1 MVLGTLQPGIPIDQ
15 EKENTMTNNTTAAT
29 ALNIQKDE
37 SGRGKPLPS
46 HAKALIIGGGV
57 VGCSILF
64 HLAKFGWKDTILLE
78 RDELTSGSSWHA
90 AGQIHTISS
99 DPNIS
104 RLQSYTINLYKEIE
118 ELSGQSVGLHLTGGF
133 YLASNKAWYDYLK
146 RERSKARYMGLNQE
160 FISLQEVADRH
171 PLIDPKYYYAA
182 LWDDQDGDLDPS
194 GTTYAFAKAARHYGG
209 QYFTH
214 TLVTATRQRLDG
226 QWDVTTSRG
235 TVIAEHVVNC
245 GGLWAREVGH
255 MASLH
260 LPVQP
265 MEHHYLLTDRIDEV
279 AEFGSR
285 LPCGFDY
292 EANLYFRQERDG
304 MLLGTYEPVGVPWRV
319 EGTPWDFGHE
329 LLNPKL
335 EHIADRLEL
344 GFERMPALANA
355 GIKDAINGPFTFGP
369 DGNPMI
375 GPIPGMKNYWCAV
388 GVMAGF
394 CQGGGVGLTL
404 AEWMIDGEPSIDV
417 WAMDVARFG
426 KWASP
431 DWGTVKSCENYER
444 RFVMT
449 FPNETLPKGR
459 KQQTTALYDRLLS
472 KGARMGQAFG
482 LEHVLWFADSP
493 EDAWED
499 STFERNRSHNYVAQ
513 ECEAVRT
520 AVGGIEIANF
530 AKHEVK
536 GSGAREWL
544 NKTMAGYIPKPGRIA
559 LNPMMTEKGRLYGD
573 LTVACLAEGHFMLFG
588 SGAMQDA
595 HSRFWAQTLP
605 EGVTHKNQTGGWHGM
620 AISGPKSR
628 ELLQHITRDDVS
640 ADVFKF
646 RDTRQTFVG
655 GVPVILNRISFS
667 GELGYEIYC
676 RPQYLIRLSEAIE
689 EAGAHLSFRWYGNR
703 ALMSLRLEK
712 GWGAWAFEFRP
723 DFNAV
728 ESGMDVFINWK
739 KEFVGKEATLNF
751 KEEGVA
757 RKLVTLVIETEID
770 VTLDEA
776 VLNNGEAVGY
786 ITSGGYAHYVGKSM
800 AMAYVRTPNAKVG
813 TQLQV
818 EILGELFDA
827 EVQGAP
833 LYDADGAKMR
843 L

>member
-1 MVLGTLQPGIPIDQ
+1 MPEFTTEGVD
-15 EKENTMTNNTTAAT
+15 NT
-29 ALNIQKDE
+29 K
-37 SGRGKPLPS
+37 KLPT
-46 HAKALIIGGGV
+46 HAKVVVIGGGV

-64 HLAKFGWKDTILLE
+64 HLAKFGWKDVVLVE

-118 ELSGQSVGLHLTGGF
+118 ELSGQSTGLHLTGGF
-133 YLASNKAWYDYLK
+133 YLASNKSWYDFLK

-160 FISLQEVADRH
+160 FISIEEVAERH
-171 PLIDPKYYYAA
+171 PLIDPKHYFAA

-194 GTTYAFAKAARHYGG
+194 GTTYAFAKAARHYGA

-214 TLVTATRQRLDG
+214 TPATATTQRADG
-226 QWDVTTSRG
+226 TWDVTTPKG
-235 TVIAEHVVNC
+235 VINAEHVVNC

-255 MASLH
+255 MGGLN

-265 MEHHYLLTDRIDEV
+265 MEHHYLITEKIDEV
-279 AEFGSR
+279 ANFGSR
-285 LPCGFDY
+285 LPCGIDY
-292 EANLYFRQERDG
+292 EANIYFRQERQG
-304 MLLGTYEPVGVPWRV
+304 ILLGTYEPVGVPWKV

-329 LLNPKL
+329 LLNPNL

-344 GFERMPALANA
+344 GFERIPALANA

-375 GPIPGMKNYWCAV
+375 GPVPGMKNYWCAV

-394 CQGGGVGLTL
+394 CQGGGVGLTM

-426 KWASP
+426 NWASP
-431 DWGTVKSCENYER
+431 DWGTIKSTENYER

-459 KQQTTALYDRLLS
+459 KQQTTALYDRLVA

-482 LEHVLWFADSP
+482 LEHVLWFANDP

-499 STFERNRSHNYVAQ
+499 PTFERNRSHDYVAA
-513 ECEAVRT
+513 ECRAVRE

-530 AKHEVK
+530 AKHEIK
-536 GSGAREWL
+536 GKGARAWL
-544 NKTMAGYIPKPGRIA
+544 DKTMAGFVPKKGRIA
-559 LNPMMTEKGRLYGD
+559 LSPMLTEKGRLYGD
-573 LTVACLAEGHFMLFG
+573 LTIACLDDDHFMLFG
-588 SGAMQDA
+588 SGSMQDA
-595 HSRFWAQTLP
+595 HSRFFAKSLP
-605 EGVTHKNQTGGWHGM
+605 EDVSHENQTADWHGI
-620 AISGPKSR
+620 ALSGPQSR
-628 ELLQHITRDDVS
+628 TLLSRITRDDVS
-640 ADVFKF
+640 AEAFKF
-646 RDTRQTFVG
+646 RDCRMTFVG

-676 RPQYLIRLSEAIE
+676 RPQYLLKLSEAIE
-689 EAGAHLSFRWYGNR
+689 EAGADLGYRWYGNR

-712 GWGAWAFEFRP
+712 GWGAWGLEFRP

-728 ESGMDVFINWK
+728 ESGMDAFINWN
-739 KEFVGKEATLNF
+739 KEFVGKEASLKI
-751 KEEGVA
+751 KEEGA
-757 RKLVTLVIETEID
+757 KRKLVTLVIEAPLD

-776 VLNNGEAVGY
+776 VMKDGEAVGY
-786 ITSGGYAHYVGKSM
+786 ITSGGYAHIVDKSM
-800 AMAYVRTPNAKVG
+800 ALAYVGAEHAHAG
-813 TQLQV
+813 AELGV
-818 EILGELFDA
+818 EILGEVYKAYVQA
-827 EVQGAP
+827 EP
-833 LYDADGAKMR
+833 LYDANGGKMR
-843 L
+843 S